1 MFKQGDDR
9 FYLGDPQRP
18 DAEIIFEEIRE
29 GVLSVSHTYVS
40 ESLRGQGVAGRLL
53 DAVAELA
60 RSEGK
65 KLSATCSYARQKLE
79 TDEKYADIA
88 L

>member
-9 FYLGDPQRP
+9 LYLGDPQRP

-29 GVLSVSHTYVS
+29 GVLSVDHTYVS
-40 ESLRGQGVAGRLL
+40 ESLRGQGIAGRLL
-53 DAVAELA
+53 DAVVGLA